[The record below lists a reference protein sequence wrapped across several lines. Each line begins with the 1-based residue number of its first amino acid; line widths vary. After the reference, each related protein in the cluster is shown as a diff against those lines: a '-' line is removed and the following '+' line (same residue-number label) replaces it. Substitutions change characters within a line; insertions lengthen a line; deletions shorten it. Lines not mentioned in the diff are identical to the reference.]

1 MMHHQ
6 QHHGGGG
13 SMMHQGGLVSGG
25 SMMHHSGDG
34 SMMHH
39 QGGGLVSGGGSMMQM
54 HKTSSMNSHQYSSSS
69 SSSTTVFGQDAFCDI
84 MPSSFPPG
92 TDPKVIECY
101 NRIDRDGNGII
112 DDMELQSVLSNCNHS
127 FSMRTV
133 HLLMF
138 DFTHSNK
145 RVIGKFFFILILC
158 YSDFSL
164 V

>member
-1 MMHHQ
+1 
-6 QHHGGGG
+6 
-13 SMMHQGGLVSGG
+13 MMHQGGLVSGG
-25 SMMHHSGDG
+25 SMMHQQHHSGGG
-34 SMMHH
+34 SVMHH
-39 QGGGLVSGGGSMMQM
+39 QGGGLVSGGGSMMQL
-54 HKTSSMNSHQYSSSS
+54 HKTSSMNSHQYSS

-145 RVIGKFFFILILC
+145 RVIGKFFFILILIT
-158 YSDFSL
+158 SVTWTL
-164 V
+164 VWYLEAIFKSI